1 MDVDKP
7 EPPQPHRT
15 SRWGALLA
23 ALMLALLVAGIVWR
37 TLPAPQQ
44 ATTPASDTP
53 PLTQPSVALPGAAD
67 PGTSVESMVQ
77 SLAERLQN
85 QPDDAEGWA
94 MLGRSYLVLQRHS
107 DAAAALKK
115 SLALAPQDA
124 QTHADL
130 GDALAFIAGRRF
142 EGEPERLIQRALQ
155 LDPKNA
161 KALELTGTLAFDR
174 KDFKLAV
181 QQWQAA
187 LAQLNP
193 QSPGALNLQAGILQ
207 AQRLGGQG
215 GQSGPASL
223 DPGKAAA
230 GARIS
235 GRITL
240 APALKARVQP
250 DDTVLIF
257 ARLVDG
263 PRMPVALLKR
273 RAADLPL
280 NFVLDESSA
289 VNPSLRLSPSMQV
302 VVGVRV
308 SRSGQ
313 ATPQSGDL
321 QGFSEPTSVGSHGL
335 LIDINEAVK

>member
-1 MDVDKP
+1 MKIAGP
-7 EPPQPHRT
+7 ESPRPRRT
-15 SRWGALLA
+15 GRWGPLLA
-23 ALMLALLVAGIVWR
+23 ALVLALLVAGIAWR
-37 TLPAPQQ
+37 TLPAPQR
-44 ATTPASDTP
+44 ATTPAASASS
-53 PLTQPSVALPGAAD
+53 LALPPMAIASTAAQGASIEA
-67 PGTSVESMVQ
+67 MVQ
-77 SLAERLQN
+77 SLAERLRK

-94 MLGRSYLVLQRHS
+94 MLGRSYLVLQRHQ
-107 DAAAALKK
+107 DAADALKK
-115 SLALAPQDA
+115 SLVLAPQNA

-193 QSPGALNLQAGILQ
+193 QSPSALNLQAGVLQ
-207 AQRLGGQG
+207 AQRLGGLTLPD
-215 GQSGPASL
+215 S
-223 DPGKAAA
+223 DKAAA

-240 APALKARVQP
+240 APALKARVLP

-280 NFVLDESSA
+280 NFVLDEGSA

>member
-7 EPPQPHRT
+7 VPPHPRRT

-44 ATTPASDTP
+44 ATTPASDTRP
-53 PLTQPSVALPGAAD
+53 PTQPSVALPGAAD
-67 PGTSVESMVQ
+67 PATSVEAMVQ
-77 SLAERLQN
+77 SLAQRLQN

-94 MLGRSYLVLQRHS
+94 MLGRSYLVLQRHT

-115 SLALAPQDA
+115 SLALAPLDA
-124 QTHADL
+124 QVHADL
-130 GDALAFIAGRRF
+130 GDALAFVAGRRF

-174 KDFKLAV
+174 KDFKRAEQL
-181 QQWQAA
+181 WQAA

-193 QSPGALNLQAGILQ
+193 QSPSALNLQAGILQ
-207 AQRLGGQG
+207 AQRLGGQA
-215 GQSGPASL
+215 GQPSAAP
-223 DPGKAAA
+223 DKAAA

-235 GRITL
+235 GRISL
-240 APALKARVQP
+240 APAMKTRVQP

-321 QGFSEPTSVGSHGL
+321 QGFSQPTSVGSHGL
-335 LIDINEAVK
+335 LIDINETVK